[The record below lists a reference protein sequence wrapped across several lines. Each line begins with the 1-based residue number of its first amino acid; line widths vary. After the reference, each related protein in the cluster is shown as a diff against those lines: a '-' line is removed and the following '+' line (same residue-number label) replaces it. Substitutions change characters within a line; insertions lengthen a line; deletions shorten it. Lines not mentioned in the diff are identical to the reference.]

1 MSFVAKIVY
10 LPQLDP
16 TTFILQDQSNYAAPD
31 SKANISSRTLT
42 ILQSDGTALP
52 NYPNPIAFPYGGG
65 DNFTIS
71 GLTQDLAL
79 QVIMTLVPISP
90 QGGSIYTSETD
101 IATERFLQQGLFN
114 IQVQRLNIIQPSSLA
129 DQQYRTNSIDLII
142 EGQNAQTGV
151 LYGNYAGAQLALNRS
166 QNIILNTTL

>member
-1 MSFVAKIVY
+1 MSFAAKIVY
-10 LPQLDP
+10 LPQLNP
-16 TTFILQDQSNYAAPD
+16 TTFILQDQSNYAPPD

-42 ILQSDGTALP
+42 ILQSNGSALT
-52 NYPNPIAFPYGGG
+52 NYPNPIVFPYSGG
-65 DNFTIS
+65 DSFTIS

-79 QVIMTLVPISP
+79 QVIMTLTPISP
-90 QGGSIYTSETD
+90 QSGSVYTSETD

-129 DQQYRTNSIDLII
+129 DQQYRANSIDLIV

-151 LYGNYAGAQLALNRS
+151 LYANYTGAQLALNRS